1 MVRNPLKLMQIK
13 KRISEKR
20 MMMMVQKVTQ
30 VKEHRKKRMKHL
42 RKKRK
47 KMRMA
52 LPSKLRQKKEQ
63 KPL

>member
-30 VKEHRKKRMKHL
+30 VKEHRKKR
-42 RKKRK
+42 K